1 MDRWNDI
8 AAVRKRPGMYV
19 GPFDDDD
26 GTGLH
31 HMIEKLVRRACLHCY
46 LIGSSSV
53 LLSLNADD
61 SVTVQDDG
69 LAIDVGVAEGMG
81 RQIPEAILTC
91 LAAGYGYQPDGD
103 EYAFGNELVIAN
115 ALSEYLELRIRR
127 NDGEYLVRCRRGI
140 IIEPL
145 TRIAES
151 QGRAGT
157 QVTFLP
163 DSDIFEGKRVQARV
177 LLAGLGSLS
186 IRYPGVTI
194 DFKDHRLPAV

>member
-1 MDRWNDI
+1 MDRRNDI

-26 GTGLH
+26 GSGLH
-31 HMIEKLVRRACLHCY
+31 HMIEKLVRRACLHCHV
-46 LIGSSSV
+46 IGSSSV
-53 LLSLNADD
+53 VLSLNADD

-69 LAIDVGVAEGMG
+69 SAIDIGVDG
-81 RQIPEAILTC
+81 RTGRPIPEAILTSID
-91 LAAGYGYQPDGD
+91 AGCGYQPDGD
-103 EYAFGNELVIAN
+103 EYAFGDELVIAS

-151 QGRAGT
+151 PGRAGT
-157 QVTFLP
+157 QVTFRP

-177 LLAGLGSLS
+177 LQTSLRSLS
-186 IRYPGVTI
+186 IRYPGVTLN
-194 DFKDHRLPAV
+194 FKDHRLPAG